1 MGMGIK
7 QRVMLFALVLNTSQI
22 RYLKHSEKQNT
33 LMYVSFKVIHQSNGI
48 LTRVINSLVKHAH
61 YTK

>member
-7 QRVMLFALVLNTSQI
+7 QRIMLFALVLITSQI
-22 RYLKHSEKQNT
+22 LYLEYSEKQNT
-33 LMYVSFKVIHQSNGI
+33 LMYGSFKLIHQSNGI
-48 LTRVINSLVKHAH
+48 LTGVINSLVKHAH